1 MTLTEELNRLLG
13 AQENAMN
20 LLPSSHWNELN
31 KNEHLPFSSDM
42 EYMNLVNV
50 VFTIRHAILELEE
63 RITTEASQPRVRART
78 NVVPAKTVLLFLE
91 KLHSIAKRMLE

>member
-1 MTLTEELNRLLG
+1 
-13 AQENAMN
+13 
-20 LLPSSHWNELN
+20 
-31 KNEHLPFSSDM
+31 M

-78 NVVPAKTVLLFLE
+78 VRHKFVFAL
-91 KLHSIAKRMLE
+91 KLYRMLYPLKQFFCFLRNFTRLPKEC